1 MRLPAIA
8 LRISRLLHALVLALQ
23 GRERLAGLVIER
35 GRIRFAEFRAAVK
48 RSAGTAPAT
57 RVDEGAVL
65 FSKDAVQNGVL
76 TQPQALIE
84 ALRSLLERGTP
95 RPLGTANV
103 ILSLPLVRL
112 VGQAV
117 TIPQRLGRDEA
128 EGALRLA
135 AERILP
141 FPLTEAYVDWEPL
154 AIDDAH
160 EHENSAAVHD
170 TQSFL
175 VVAAHRDDIDP
186 YVHACEAAGLRPVAV
201 EPITSSIARG
211 LTPHP
216 GATYIAVVQED
227 ALLAA
232 GLDASGNVRF
242 LQHRK
247 IPTMTDITARSTQE
261 RAERIVAELTSLIRF
276 FRAEVK
282 GPEYGLIVDG
292 ILDET
297 TLRDL
302 RVMANSL
309 GVPLWIEEKAHE
321 LSRSAAR
328 GTALR
333 AALPRSEDRSVSLM
347 AVGTEEAYATRQ
359 SAFFLHAALRL
370 IFGAAFIA
378 LLFQLGTLAFLGVV
392 ERSVRETAEQTSAPS
407 PETLSVF
414 EETER
419 FNAAIRRVTSL
430 LEGTTMPPGIA
441 LALMTSAPPGIA
453 VERIAIDAAAEREKI
468 RVDLSVRANRSS
480 NLTAERDVLIQ
491 RFTDDPLTI
500 PSDIFLT
507 QGAQIPFVF
516 SFTLRPNFQP

>member
-1 MRLPAIA
+1 MQLPVIA
-8 LRISRLLHALVLALQ
+8 RRISRLLRALVLALQ
-23 GRERLAGLVIER
+23 GRERIAGLVIER
-35 GRIRFAEFRAAVK
+35 GRLRFAEFRAAAK
-48 RSAGTAPAT
+48 RSARTVPAL
-57 RVDEGAVL
+57 RVDEGAVP
-65 FSKDAVQNGVL
+65 FPKEAVQNGVL

-84 ALRSLLERGTP
+84 ALHSLLERGAP

-117 TIPQRLGRDEA
+117 TIPQQLGRDEA
-128 EGALRLA
+128 ESALRLA

-141 FPLTEAYVDWEPL
+141 FPLAEAYVDWEPL
-154 AIDDAH
+154 VIDDAH
-160 EHENSAAVHD
+160 EHESSAAVHD

-186 YVHACEAAGLRPVAV
+186 YVKACESAGLRPVAV

-232 GLDASGNVRF
+232 GIDAAGNMRF

-247 IPTMTDITARSTQE
+247 IPAMADITARSTQE
-261 RAERIVAELTSLIRF
+261 RAERIVTELTSLIRF

-282 GPEYGLIVDG
+282 GAEYGLVVDG

-297 TLRDL
+297 ALRDL
-302 RVMANSL
+302 RAMANSL
-309 GVPLWIEEKAHE
+309 GVPLWIEEKVHE

-347 AVGTEEAYATRQ
+347 AVGTEEAYAMRQ
-359 SAFFLHAALRL
+359 SAFFLRAALRL
-370 IFGAAFIA
+370 VFGAALIA
-378 LLFQLGTLAFLGVV
+378 LLLQLGTLAFLGIM
-392 ERSVRETAEQTSAPS
+392 ERSVRETAERTSAPS
-407 PETLSVF
+407 EETVRVF
-414 EETER
+414 EETEQ
-419 FNAAIRRVTSL
+419 FNAAIQRATSL
-430 LEGTTMPPGIA
+430 LGGTIMPPGIA
-441 LALMTSAPPGIA
+441 LALIASAPPGVV
-453 VERIAIDAAAEREKI
+453 VERIAIDAAAAREKI

-516 SFTLRPNFQP
+516 SFTLRPDL